1 MCPVYTNPLCTSH
14 SPFHSS
20 HLVTLFHHLPL
31 NLDPNKHSVFAESLQ
46 NWRKND
52 GKSFQLGIGSGKEHS
67 PWDKQGEERTMVMGC

>member
-1 MCPVYTNPLCTSH
+1 MTRPSLSKLDEEQRERIPVRLVYGSADCGVTSIDA
-14 SPFHSS
+14 
-20 HLVTLFHHLPL
+20 TL
-31 NLDPNKHSVFAESLQ
+31 FAESLQ